1 MLCATPAPIQPAN
14 AVRVAAVQ
22 NRMVAGGRERKRGRQ
37 EEGEERES
45 EWANVSRRKDLSL
58 SKGRRRGSDGVD
70 V

>member
-1 MLCATPAPIQPAN
+1 MLCASPAPIQPAN

-22 NRMVAGGRERKRGRQ
+22 NRMVAGGRERKTGRQ

-45 EWANVSRRKDLSL
+45 ECEDVSRRKDVSVW
-58 SKGRRRGSDGVD
+58 KGRRRGMEGVD